1 MCGVDHRRGEALT
14 SEVGF
19 AVRAHDR
26 IHRPSELRARKLRA
40 SGQYSLVTI
49 APASPAPDWRP

>member
-1 MCGVDHRRGEALT
+1 MYGVDHRREKALK

-19 AVRAHDR
+19 SVRAHDR
-26 IHRPSELRARKLRA
+26 IHRPSELRSRKLRA
-40 SGQYSLVTI
+40 SCQYSLVTT